1 MPDDGVNVAERRLA
15 ALIDIRRRKRLL
27 TFIPTITPK
36 FKAPVH
42 LAPMIEKIELSRLMP
57 VLELVS
63 TPPRHGKTETLLH
76 AAAWLLRQDPAMTIA
91 YATHSGELAKSKSRR
106 AKRFALAAGVQLAPG
121 SKSVAEWRTT
131 AGGGFIATSVGGSFT
146 GRGFDFG
153 IIDDA
158 VKDRE
163 EAESELQREKV
174 WEWFNNVAFTR
185 AEPGASIVVNMC
197 MVGSTLVLMA
207 DGTQKELRDIRPG
220 DVVATYDNGQLTTAV
235 VQNWKNQGIDSVF
248 KIKTSS
254 GTSVIA
260 NERHPFLVLRDGGL
274 KWLRLRE
281 IRVGDQV
288 VRVTGERQS
297 PCCSRPLNTYGF
309 TLDVVESLEPA
320 GYEDVFDVQ
329 IARTENF
336 IANGLVSHN
345 TRWHEDDLIGRLQ
358 RSELP
363 WHTTVLPA
371 LGGENEDVPL
381 WPSRY
386 SLEQLRK
393 IKQQVGDYTWQ
404 SLYQGSPTNK
414 AGSVF
419 KRKWFKDNLT
429 TLVPRSFDY
438 KLITVDGA
446 WSTGVGA
453 DYSCVQVWGVS
464 RIFNSY
470 YLLDVQKHR
479 LEFPDL
485 LRLVVAKWQEH
496 PQALIAI
503 ENSSSGIAVYQTLK
517 RETSLP
523 VIAVSVHTKKET
535 RAEEISPIIES
546 GRCKFPIDAPWVNN
560 YIDEM
565 CSFPNGTHDD
575 QVDATSL
582 ALKRIVEVENGRNV
596 DVFLE
601 RSQMQ
606 NALEA
611 PAIYQR

>member
-1 MPDDGVNVAERRLA
+1 MPEDSVTAAERRLS
-15 ALIDIRRRKRLL
+15 ALLDIRRRKRLL

-36 FKAPVH
+36 FKAPYH
-42 LAPMIEKIELSRLMP
+42 LAPMIEKIELSRMMQ

-76 AAAWLLRQDPAMTIA
+76 AAAWLLRQNPAMTIA

-185 AEPGASIVVNMC
+185 AEPGASIIVNM
-197 MVGSTLVLMA
+197 
-207 DGTQKELRDIRPG
+207 
-220 DVVATYDNGQLTTAV
+220 
-235 VQNWKNQGIDSVF
+235 
-248 KIKTSS
+248 
-254 GTSVIA
+254 
-260 NERHPFLVLRDGGL
+260 
-274 KWLRLRE
+274 
-281 IRVGDQV
+281 
-288 VRVTGERQS
+288 
-297 PCCSRPLNTYGF
+297 
-309 TLDVVESLEPA
+309 
-320 GYEDVFDVQ
+320 
-329 IARTENF
+329 
-336 IANGLVSHN
+336 

-371 LGGENEDVPL
+371 LGGEQEDKPL
-381 WPSRY
+381 WPERY
-386 SLEQLRK
+386 SVEALRR
-393 IKQQVGDYTWQ
+393 IKAQVGDYTWQ

-419 KRKWFKDNLT
+419 KRKWFKDNLVDW
-429 TLVPRSFDY
+429 VPRSFDY
-438 KLITVDGA
+438 KVITVDGA

-453 DYSCVQVWGVS
+453 DPSCVQVWGVS
-464 RIFNSY
+464 RLQHSY
-470 YLLDVQKHR
+470 YLLDCKTHR

-485 LRLVVAKWQEH
+485 LRLVVATWQEH
-496 PQALIAI
+496 PTALICI
-503 ENSSSGIAVYQTLK
+503 EHSASGIAVYQTLK
-517 RETSLP
+517 RETHLP
-523 VIAVSVHTKKET
+523 VVAVPVHNKKET
-535 RAEEISPIIES
+535 RAEEISPAIES
-546 GRCKFPIDAPWVNN
+546 GRCKFPRASSWVNS

-565 CSFPNGTHDD
+565 CAFPNGVHDD
-575 QVDATSL
+575 AVDATSL

-596 DVFLE
+596 DIFLE
-601 RSQMQ
+601 RSGMQ
-606 NALEA
+606 DRLDS
-611 PAIYQR
+611 PVIYQR